1 MVENLQKGPK
11 KLTKSLVFK
20 HFKMAFHFW
29 TRVSGLCKKKEK
41 QRQKSYECFILK
53 INIFLKFIGQIMRIF
68 FK

>member
-29 TRVSGLCKKKEK
+29 PMQKEGK
-41 QRQKSYECFILK
+41 TTPK
-53 INIFLKFIGQIMRIF
+53 II
-68 FK
+68 